1 MVFAPSAQRGPSLA
15 RPVIALVM
23 LWRCLV
29 VELATRAPIDYAAVA
44 MVTAI
49 LRQLMEMNG

>member
-1 MVFAPSAQRGPSLA
+1 
-15 RPVIALVM
+15 M